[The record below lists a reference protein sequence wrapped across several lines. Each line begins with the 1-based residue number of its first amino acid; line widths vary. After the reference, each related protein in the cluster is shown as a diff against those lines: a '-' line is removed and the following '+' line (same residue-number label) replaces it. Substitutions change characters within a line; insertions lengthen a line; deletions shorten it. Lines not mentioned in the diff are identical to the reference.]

1 MTDRIVA
8 VLVSVLLGLGSTAFG
23 QFNVNAVSA
32 NVGTIRTMWP
42 DQSLFENYQ
51 YTLYY
56 ELQIGGQFFAPS
68 LKWVAYWG
76 HWDDGIAGALPVA
89 DMATHS
95 YSSHVVGLR
104 FSVHPA
110 KLLAHWPLPIGV
122 FAGASHEFLSKR
134 YVGGHDYYGRPGNDY
149 AEDVTTLEIGLNV
162 EVEILSPLAIRG
174 EIRQLFPLGDREV
187 DQRQKGRRAFTI
199 GVAAIF

>member
-1 MTDRIVA
+1 MTDRIIA

-23 QFNVNAVSA
+23 QFNVNAASA

-56 ELQIGGQFFAPS
+56 EVQIGGQFFAPS

-76 HWDDGIAGALPVA
+76 HWDDGIAKELPVA
-89 DMATHS
+89 DMVTHS
-95 YSSHVVGLR
+95 YSSHAVGVR
-104 FSVHPA
+104 FNVLPA
-110 KLLAHWPLPIGV
+110 ELLAHLPLPIGV
-122 FAGASHEFLSKR
+122 FAGGSHEFLSSR

-149 AEDVTTLEIGLNV
+149 TEEVTTLEIGLNV

-174 EIRQLFPLGDREV
+174 EIRQLLPLGDREV
-187 DQRQKGRRAFTI
+187 DQLQKGRRAYTI